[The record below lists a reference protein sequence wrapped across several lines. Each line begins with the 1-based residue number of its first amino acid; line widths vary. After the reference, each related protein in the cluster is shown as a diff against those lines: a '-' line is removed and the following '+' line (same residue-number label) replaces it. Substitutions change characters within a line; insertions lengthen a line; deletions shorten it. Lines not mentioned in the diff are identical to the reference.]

1 MLLYGQNS
9 YHLLLKTLSFPH
21 AKNCQLEINL
31 GPGMFS
37 IVSDKNGFSEFQPPK
52 GVTCK
57 RRLDTGV
64 SSVTAA
70 DGSVLQFFSLLPKS
84 SDFLC
89 DTEKLTMCL

>member
-1 MLLYGQNS
+1 M
-9 YHLLLKTLSFPH
+9 LKTLSFPH

-70 DGSVLQFFSLLPKS
+70 DGSVLQFSHLPKS
-84 SDFLC
+84 SKSDFLC